1 MIFRLLF
8 GIIFLQLCAI
18 STQAQN
24 LVPNG
29 DFESYSVLPTTYS
42 QIYYLLGGWNAA
54 NGCVPGNPSCGTPDF
69 YHTDGFHATP
79 AAGGKAYVGV
89 FSSYSQVGNP
99 ANYREYVSIA
109 LNPWMEKD
117 SVYLVSFFIRPY
129 KIYTHTTYSNNMG
142 VHINKGFPVQY
153 DVQPITTEE
162 PQFNIDE
169 VIDQEEWVQYRFLFK
184 PDTFYRSITLGNFF
198 ADTNTIVVPGGGPQN
213 HSAYY
218 LIDSVQ
224 AFTFNYDPQVSG
236 DTVICAGE
244 PIALTAS
251 GDIAYQWLN
260 AAAPGVII
268 DTNSVLQVAPDSTT
282 TYLLYST
289 FDTISYTVTVL
300 PATSINLGND
310 TTMCVGDTI
319 LLSTGNAAYSITWH
333 DGDTN
338 HNRLITAAGIYT
350 AMLTDSNSCSFD
362 DQISINTINCD
373 TVGVYSPTVDIL
385 SIKVYPNP
393 SSGGGWFID
402 HLGAEVVEL
411 RLYNNSGQLI
421 YHTQPDINV
430 SKPFHLDVSAKPGVY
445 YLQVVGAESSGVV
458 KVVKTI

>member
-8 GIIFLQLCAI
+8 GVIFLQLCAI

-117 SVYLVSFFIRPY
+117 SVYLLSFFIRPY

-142 VHINKGFPVQY
+142 VLINVGSPVQSGA
-153 DVQPITTEE
+153 QPITLYE
-162 PQFNIDE
+162 PQFNINE
-169 VIDQEEWVQYRFLFK
+169 VIDLEEWVQYRFLFK

-198 ADTNTIVVPGGGPQN
+198 ADTNTIVAPGGGPQN

-251 GDIAYQWLN
+251 GDIAYQWAN
-260 AAAPGVII
+260 AAEPGVII

-282 TYLLYST
+282 TYLLYNT
-289 FDTISYTVTVL
+289 FDTISHTVTVL
-300 PATSINLGND
+300 PATSIPLGND
-310 TTMCVGDTI
+310 TTICEGDTLTLNTDDLNSSI
-319 LLSTGNAAYSITWH
+319 LWN
-333 DGDTN
+333 DGDTS
-338 HNRLITAAGIYT
+338 HTKLIMTAGTYAAT
-350 AMLTDSNSCSFD
+350 VTDGNGCAAS
-362 DQISINTINCD
+362 DQINISAVNCD
-373 TVGVYSPTVDIL
+373 TTGINTLEGDVL
-385 SIKVYPNP
+385 SIQVYPNP
-393 SSGGGWFID
+393 SSGNGWFID
-402 HLGAEVVEL
+402 QVGGDVVEL

-421 YHTQPDINV
+421 YHAQPDITV
-430 SKPFHLDVSAKPGVY
+430 SQPYHLDVAVKPGVY
-445 YLQVVGAESSGVV
+445 YLQVVGAESSSVV
-458 KVVKTI
+458 KVVRW